1 MLRATLSGHPDRT
14 PEETCEAVLR
24 VLVPAKARDDI
35 ALLVGRTLRLA
46 AENVAEWDVPSDP
59 SAVAR
64 VRSDVSRKLNEWNLI
79 EEAFTT
85 ELILSELVTN
95 SIRYANGPIRVRLIR
110 DRTLICE
117 VSDRSSTS
125 PHLRQAAS
133 MDEGG
138 RGLFL
143 VAQLAERWGTRY
155 TDDGGKV
162 IWTEQLLQPETD
174 GLV

>member
-1 MLRATLSGHPDRT
+1 MART
-14 PEETCEAVLR
+14 R
-24 VLVPAKARDDI
+24 VLD
-35 ALLVGRTLRLA
+35 T
-46 AENVAEWDVPSDP
+46 EHVADWDVPPDP
-59 SAVAR
+59 SAVAQIR
-64 VRSDVSRKLNEWNLI
+64 AAAVRKLIEWGLA
-79 EEAFTT
+79 EAAFTA

-95 SIRYANGPIRVRLIR
+95 SIRYAAGPIRVRLIR
-110 DRTLICE
+110 DTALICE

-155 TDDGGKV
+155 TTGGKV
-162 IWTEQLLQPETD
+162 IWTEQALTGLDLVAEETD
-174 GLV
+174 GGDA